1 MKSSGSARKTFWS
14 VCACKIWLLLTQE
27 YFFENQLI
35 PHFRTLGGMGT
46 SFGCSDFWDWLS
58 GQLTT
63 LRYWSMV
70 RKVTINQSWVTLVH
84 TNDPWN
90 RCAERL
96 YPFPLYFWS
105 GEQDTL
111 NVPVSR
117 KPDCPLPAL
126 LTDQNQKLCTTCSHQ
141 RECYEQLDPRNQ
153 AK

>member
-1 MKSSGSARKTFWS
+1 MQG
-14 VCACKIWLLLTQE
+14 
-27 YFFENQLI
+27 
-35 PHFRTLGGMGT
+35 
-46 SFGCSDFWDWLS
+46 
-58 GQLTT
+58 
-63 LRYWSMV
+63 
-70 RKVTINQSWVTLVH
+70 TINQSQVTFVH

-96 YPFPLYFWS
+96 YPFSLYSWS

-141 RECYEQLDPRNQ
+141 RECYEKPDPRNQ
-153 AK
+153 AKIIQVEFHCFQFIEKIKNVGGSYFVSVIFSSIIPFVSIQKQTADFDVLETV

>member
-1 MKSSGSARKTFWS
+1 MITFNSGILLWKSTYSSLQNSRGNGYKLWVQWF
-14 VCACKIWLLLTQE
+14 
-27 YFFENQLI
+27 
-35 PHFRTLGGMGT
+35 LGLVK
-46 SFGCSDFWDWLS
+46 W
-58 GQLTT
+58 TT

-141 RECYEQLDPRNQ
+141 RECYEQPDPRNQ
-153 AK
+153 AKWSKRKFTVFNLLKRLKI